1 MIRELTCEFLGDLE
15 RDEARLLGWALV
27 DGFFSQEELEDRA
40 EAFLE
45 KANAWSTFNSAS
57 DLMTEMQVRG
67 LLFSWVVNG
76 MERRYRTRM
85 AETVRLIA
93 GMKQLFPK
101 HLKRPG
107 EWQAAPSLV
116 SDFRFLNRP
125 RQYPQRDQSPS
136 DWLPTWSNSSPSLSP
151 LQVEVMSTLL
161 RKPDGQFIDL
171 GGFQVRATT
180 RILQEVH
187 SDKISA
193 TMVCAGTGS
202 GKTLAFY
209 LPALTHLVGLV
220 ERDPSPWVRALAI
233 YPRNELLKDQVSETL
248 SQTRRMRP
256 VLKANRKRSLSIGT
270 LFGGTPKDARDAGIK
285 WRSRPSDPCICPF
298 LICPVPKCGGQFEWL
313 EEDRMAGLEALECR
327 DCKCSVG
334 PDEIVLTR
342 KRLQAE
348 PPDILFTTTE
358 MMNQRLTD
366 SWMWKL
372 FGVGTALSKKPAF
385 LLLDEAHTYDGL
397 HGAQVA
403 YFLRRWLQRSRA
415 RPHVVGLSATLM
427 EAASFF
433 GNLVGVPS
441 GSVEEIGPEQKELKP
456 IGMEY
461 LLALRGD
468 PVSGASLLSTSIQAA
483 MLIRRT
489 LDANHGGISDGVYG
503 KKVFLFTDDLD
514 ATNRMFFNLR
524 DAEGQNSW
532 GRLDASRHPSG
543 SLANLRSPA
552 PLQGVASG
560 TLAGLEGNGEER
572 RFALG
577 QSWRLSTAIGHQFD
591 PGVRVPIDRVS
602 SQDSGVSLDA
612 EIIVATASLEVG
624 FNDPNVGA
632 VIQHKA
638 PRDPASFLQRKGRA
652 GRRLEMRP
660 WTIVV
665 LSDFGRDRLAY
676 QGYDLLF
683 DPELI
688 PRELPLGNRHVLK
701 MQAVFAFMDWLGSQL
716 TQSKGGHVWRE
727 ISQPEKGS
735 DRQAEILRIVNLVLS
750 GEDELTRL
758 SEWLKYSLGRLSEEE
773 VSALLWEPP
782 RALMT
787 SVIPTLKRRLDSQ
800 WENGREQHQFWK
812 PLPEFVPPNLFG
824 GLNLPEI
831 DVETFSSQRAF
842 DQGEPKVSAMRID
855 HALRE
860 FAPGRI
866 SKRFGI
872 ENSYSRHWLALD
884 PHGPDEQQFDL
895 TPILREDKWE
905 PIGEFSY
912 QDKAGNLQQIQT
924 IRPHVIC
931 ATHDAPKSVRD
942 SSNAFPEW
950 NSQLQEPNDLE
961 AGIPIDLPSPSPW
974 DPVIREIRFFVHS
987 QFCPARI
994 RRFTRGADASI
1005 LMEDGSVSDISS
1017 TYVLGERGPVA
1028 LGFAFEADAVRVTV
1042 CPPKQWNLTSECSQ
1056 FKEKVPSLRSAR
1068 YRWLV
1073 KNDSL
1078 LQGLTNVFG
1087 RKWLAEISLS
1097 AIIANATISQSSP
1110 QAAWRSIRE
1119 GESEIGFAN
1128 ALDVLFQTI
1137 AGDDEDDSL
1146 HVESKRLEEIREFF
1160 VSPEIL
1166 ERLDQI
1172 VPVLWDPI
1180 DEEEWRPW
1188 LTERFLATLGAA
1200 FREAIQ
1206 QICPKID
1213 ADSLLID
1220 IDSGVKEFGFSD
1232 IDDGLCDLWIS
1243 ETEPGGGGVIERFL
1257 PEIAEAPR
1265 RFLDLTKSALGAG
1278 DFEQVDQELSRFL
1291 DQLIRPEIQSEEL
1304 IDAVECVRSAQTLDE
1319 RVRGFDSLRS
1329 HMIKSGFVTSHV
1341 VIAALN
1347 SRVLKP
1353 GSNPMTDELT
1363 WKLSDS
1369 WHSEEERLG
1378 IEVDARSLAYAMSD
1392 SEALDQALST
1402 QSLPLAPGQDRR
1414 NWRFNAL
1421 YGLLWPRGSQARNQ
1435 ALSLRN
1441 PFVEIPE
1448 TERFLVLDALAPADP
1463 PVAFLS
1469 VDWRNEFEGILV
1481 ENGRAQISCGLSEL
1495 DAFKK
1500 ALLSLLANPLDTGLL
1515 LVYPRLRGI
1524 SRDPDKWIADFELIV
1539 PGSNSE
1545 TGGEVDSPDS
1555 TISESR
1561 LIVKSAEGNREEIR
1575 DLLESILAVELL
1587 VPGNELW
1594 LVSPWISDVPILDNR
1609 SGSYSGLDP
1618 TWPKRHLSLAELLA
1632 NLLSRSPETKLSV
1645 ITRPSED
1652 SSTAR
1657 FCARLKTIVD
1667 LDGNQERLSLNDRRE
1682 NLHTKG
1688 LVGDQVALSGSMNFT
1703 NNGISVLEETVQ
1715 FQIDDQTVSEF
1726 LVSFHEHY
1734 GSSEA
1739 K

>member
-1 MIRELTCEFLGDLE
+1 MRRFHSQALRRHGDAFGFSIEECRELLDL
-15 RDEARLLGWALV
+15 
-27 DGFFSQEELEDRA
+27 
-40 EAFLE
+40 
-45 KANAWSTFNSAS
+45 
-57 DLMTEMQVRG
+57 
-67 LLFSWVVNG
+67 
-76 MERRYRTRM
+76 
-85 AETVRLIA
+85 
-93 GMKQLFPK
+93 
-101 HLKRPG
+101 
-107 EWQAAPSLV
+107 
-116 SDFRFLNRP
+116 
-125 RQYPQRDQSPS
+125 
-136 DWLPTWSNSSPSLSP
+136 
-151 LQVEVMSTLL
+151 
-161 RKPDGQFIDL
+161 
-171 GGFQVRATT
+171 
-180 RILQEVH
+180 
-187 SDKISA
+187 
-193 TMVCAGTGS
+193 
-202 GKTLAFY
+202 
-209 LPALTHLVGLV
+209 
-220 ERDPSPWVRALAI
+220 
-233 YPRNELLKDQVSETL
+233 
-248 SQTRRMRP
+248 
-256 VLKANRKRSLSIGT
+256 
-270 LFGGTPKDARDAGIK
+270 
-285 WRSRPSDPCICPF
+285 
-298 LICPVPKCGGQFEWL
+298 
-313 EEDRMAGLEALECR
+313 
-327 DCKCSVG
+327 
-334 PDEIVLTR
+334 
-342 KRLQAE
+342 
-348 PPDILFTTTE
+348 
-358 MMNQRLTD
+358 
-366 SWMWKL
+366 
-372 FGVGTALSKKPAF
+372 
-385 LLLDEAHTYDGL
+385 
-397 HGAQVA
+397 
-403 YFLRRWLQRSRA
+403 
-415 RPHVVGLSATLM
+415 
-427 EAASFF
+427 
-433 GNLVGVPS
+433 
-441 GSVEEIGPEQKELKP
+441 
-456 IGMEY
+456 
-461 LLALRGD
+461 
-468 PVSGASLLSTSIQAA
+468 
-483 MLIRRT
+483 
-489 LDANHGGISDGVYG
+489 
-503 KKVFLFTDDLD
+503 
-514 ATNRMFFNLR
+514 
-524 DAEGQNSW
+524 
-532 GRLDASRHPSG
+532 
-543 SLANLRSPA
+543 
-552 PLQGVASG
+552 
-560 TLAGLEGNGEER
+560 
-572 RFALG
+572 
-577 QSWRLSTAIGHQFD
+577 
-591 PGVRVPIDRVS
+591 
-602 SQDSGVSLDA
+602 
-612 EIIVATASLEVG
+612 
-624 FNDPNVGA
+624 
-632 VIQHKA
+632 
-638 PRDPASFLQRKGRA
+638 
-652 GRRLEMRP
+652 
-660 WTIVV
+660 
-665 LSDFGRDRLAY
+665 
-676 QGYDLLF
+676 
-683 DPELI
+683 
-688 PRELPLGNRHVLK
+688 
-701 MQAVFAFMDWLGSQL
+701 
-716 TQSKGGHVWRE
+716 
-727 ISQPEKGS
+727 
-735 DRQAEILRIVNLVLS
+735 
-750 GEDELTRL
+750 
-758 SEWLKYSLGRLSEEE
+758 
-773 VSALLWEPP
+773 
-782 RALMT
+782 
-787 SVIPTLKRRLDSQ
+787 
-800 WENGREQHQFWK
+800 
-812 PLPEFVPPNLFG
+812 
-824 GLNLPEI
+824 
-831 DVETFSSQRAF
+831 
-842 DQGEPKVSAMRID
+842 
-855 HALRE
+855 
-860 FAPGRI
+860 
-866 SKRFGI
+866 
-872 ENSYSRHWLALD
+872 
-884 PHGPDEQQFDL
+884 
-895 TPILREDKWE
+895 
-905 PIGEFSY
+905 Y
-912 QDKAGNLQQIQT
+912 QDQDRT
-924 IRPHVIC
+924 
-931 ATHDAPKSVRD
+931 
-942 SSNAFPEW
+942 SSE
-950 NSQLQEPNDLE
+950 
-961 AGIPIDLPSPSPW
+961 
-974 DPVIREIRFFVHS
+974 VK
-987 QFCPARI
+987 RI
-994 RRFTRGADASI
+994 A
-1005 LMEDGSVSDISS
+1005 
-1017 TYVLGERGPVA
+1017 
-1028 LGFAFEADAVRVTV
+1028 
-1042 CPPKQWNLTSECSQ
+1042 
-1056 FKEKVPSLRSAR
+1056 
-1068 YRWLV
+1068 
-1073 KNDSL
+1073 
-1078 LQGLTNVFG
+1078 
-1087 RKWLAEISLS
+1087 
-1097 AIIANATISQSSP
+1097 
-1110 QAAWRSIRE
+1110 
-1119 GESEIGFAN
+1119 
-1128 ALDVLFQTI
+1128 
-1137 AGDDEDDSL
+1137 
-1146 HVESKRLEEIREFF
+1146 SKRLEEIREFF